1 MKAEKLLDAI
11 GEISDQ
17 LITEADPTQKKSKK
31 PNQKNYWSW
40 TRIGSVAAAF
50 VFCCIAVWAITRIS
64 YSNKAAF
71 DTAATESGAP
81 EEIKTN
87 DNADMEAPEND
98 TDDIPKKESSTA
110 GNYDAKED
118 PAYTLVIDDAYYY
131 DVISF
136 EERKA
141 YGLVPE
147 DAIGLTEENTYE
159 ITPQDL
165 GTVIGTVTD
174 CANAEWIGA
183 TLYHFASYPD
193 DNTIGIL
200 EYEGTYTFYV
210 KQVFH

>member
-17 LITEADPTQKKSKK
+17 LITEADPTQEKTEKPTFKKLG
-31 PNQKNYWSW
+31 NW

-64 YSNKAAF
+64 FRDKASF
-71 DTAATESGAP
+71 DTAATESAAP
-81 EEIKTN
+81 EEFEIN
-87 DNADMEAPEND
+87 DRADMDVPEND
-98 TDDIPKKESSTA
+98 TDGIFKNETSTD
-110 GNYDAKED
+110 GSYDAKED
-118 PAYTLVIDDAYYY
+118 SSYILVIDDAYYY

-159 ITPQDL
+159 ITTQDL

-174 CANAEWIGA
+174 CAKAEWIGV

-193 DNTIGIL
+193 DDTIGIL

-210 KQVFH
+210 KQEFH

>member
-17 LITEADPTQKKSKK
+17 LITEADPTQKKTKK
-31 PNQKNYWSW
+31 PTFKKYWNW
-40 TRIGSVAAAF
+40 TRIGSVAAVF
-50 VFCCIAVWAITRIS
+50 VFCCIAVWAITRVS
-64 YSNKAAF
+64 FSDKASF
-71 DTAATESGAP
+71 DTAATESASP
-81 EEIKTN
+81 EGIAV
-87 DNADMEAPEND
+87 DDSADVEAAEND
-98 TDDIPKKESSTA
+98 TDGISKNESSTD
-110 GNYDAKED
+110 GNYDVKED
-118 PAYTLVIDDAYYY
+118 LSYTLVIDDAYYY

-147 DAIGLTEENTYE
+147 DAMGLTEKNTYE
-159 ITPQDL
+159 ITSQDL

-174 CANAEWIGA
+174 CAKAEWIGA
-183 TLYHFASYPD
+183 TLYHFTSYPD

-210 KQVFH
+210 KQEFH

>member
-17 LITEADPTQKKSKK
+17 LITEADPTQKKSEK
-31 PNQKNYWSW
+31 PNLRNYWSW

-50 VFCCIAVWAITRIS
+50 VFCSIAVWAITRIS
-64 YSNKAAF
+64 YSNKASF
-71 DTAATESGAP
+71 DTAATESAAP
-81 EEIKTN
+81 EDIEVEES
-87 DNADMEAPEND
+87 ADMDIPDND
-98 TDDIPKKESSTA
+98 TDGISKNESSTH
-110 GNYDAKED
+110 GSYDVKED
-118 PAYTLVIDDAYYY
+118 LAYTLVIDDAYYY

-147 DAIGLTEENTYE
+147 DATGLTEENTYE

-174 CANAEWIGA
+174 CAKAEWIGA

-210 KQVFH
+210 KQVFY